1 MKGILLKENLK
12 VKEIILLKKVV
23 IILAN
28 LKMVINMGKELIIIK
43 MVQFYMKEI
52 MLMMIMKDMVD

>member
-12 VKEIILLKKVV
+12 VKENILLKKV

-43 MVQFYMKEI
+43 TVQFYMKEI